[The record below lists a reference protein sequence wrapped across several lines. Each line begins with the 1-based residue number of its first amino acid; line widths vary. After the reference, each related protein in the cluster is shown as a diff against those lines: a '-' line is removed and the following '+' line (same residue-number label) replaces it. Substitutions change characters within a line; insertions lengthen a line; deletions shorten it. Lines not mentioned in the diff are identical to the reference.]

1 MSKDLEEFLRKAAAR
16 KNQRSSNNPPQS
28 PPPSQ
33 QSTQQQRSS
42 SQPPRQQSNP
52 QQNSQRPSE
61 QSSLSRSEPRPV
73 PSENRPSV
81 GHLKSSVNT
90 RDVAAHASDLGAVTR
105 QADERLVSHQQ
116 QAFGANSLMSKD
128 TTSAA
133 IVHSAAVTID
143 TNSIFEAL
151 RSPQK
156 IQQSII
162 LGEILNRPTHLWDD

>member
-28 PPPSQ
+28 PPPA
-33 QSTQQQRSS
+33 QQQRPS
-42 SQPPRQQSNP
+42 SQPQRQQPKP
-52 QQNSQRPSE
+52 QQSSQQPS
-61 QSSLSRSEPRPV
+61 QQSRSEPRPV
-73 PSENRPSV
+73 ASENRPSV

-105 QADERLVSHQQ
+105 QADERLNSHQQ
-116 QAFGANSLMSKD
+116 QAFGTNSLMSKD

-162 LGEILNRPTHLWDD
+162 LGEILNRPTHLWDE